1 MVSNSRTV
9 NNIIGALL
17 AIILTFLCFGST
29 YAVEPEKPWP
39 EDLGDG
45 DRLYASYLNGMFG
58 VLYNWCQNKQIILD
72 NLLNNGNGVASVTAR
87 LGKFDNLSVP
97 ELDNL
102 LHNGTGIASLT
113 ANLLKALQE
122 VEAPVYK
129 INGRADAPSVNT
141 DDGYIY
147 YDIDTQRLMG
157 YQEGHWRD
165 LSPLTIVGTDSLHS
179 PLIIEGYLET
189 TNSYVENRVVI
200 GNASESHN
208 EIGTVSAKID
218 FGNDGAIRI
227 PVNSN
232 PNQLN
237 TEFGTGSI
245 AYNPTTKK
253 LLIYDGSSWI
263 SPVPEITVDNALSY
277 DSENPV
283 QNKVIANTFLQKEN
297 NSFSYIAN
305 AITTV
310 VKNVHNQ
317 MTTITGVPALNQWP
331 SGGTTS
337 HETPKLQEAYNSLK
351 ALINYVISYVNTND
365 TTTLN
370 SAKTYADSKDTAT
383 LNSAKVYADSAA
395 ATALNTAKTMPTTKP
410 TNPTKGTMYY
420 DTASNTLKFYDG
432 NVWKPVSNLSQN
444 GGIDQSGTAQNAFR
458 GISVFSN
465 DIVMV
470 NGTELVADD
479 VELNSLK
486 VDQFLKLPTSQVT
499 SAPQGSIAYNAGT
512 QNIQYKTFDGWKD
525 IISSVS
531 GNIVKST
538 CDFTNGY
545 FAVVFE
551 NGIIIEF
558 GKMRVGYNRALGYGY
573 RPSEN
578 PNYYYLEPPIVGLFN
593 VTHPVGAYVT
603 NVDRQ
608 YFSTSGT
615 SYEGISSEGATAN
628 YVAIGIWKYP
638 NN

>member
-122 VEAPVYK
+122 VEAPLYK
-129 INGRADAPSVNT
+129 VNGRADAPSVNT

-305 AITTV
+305 AITAV

-351 ALINYVISYVNTND
+351 ALIDYVISKD
-365 TTTLN
+365 TDTLN
-370 SAKTYADSKDTAT
+370 SAKSYTNSCIEASAT
-383 LNSAKVYADSAA
+383 TILNSA
-395 ATALNTAKTMPTTKP
+395 NTMPTTKP
-410 TNPTKGTMYY
+410 TNPTKGTIYY
-420 DTASNTLKFYDG
+420 DTASNTLKFYNG

-444 GGIDQSGTAQNAFR
+444 GGIDQSGTAQNTFR
-458 GISVFSN
+458 GVSVFSN
-465 DIVMV
+465 DINMV
-470 NGTELVADD
+470 QGTDLIADNITAD
-479 VELNSLK
+479 TGKFDEWLR
-486 VDQFLKLPTSQVT
+486 LPTST
-499 SAPQGSIAYNAGT
+499 NSSAPTGSLAYNSTA
-512 QNIQYKTFDGWKD
+512 QKLQYKDGSGWKD
-525 IISSVS
+525 ITSSVS
-531 GNIVKST
+531 GNIVEST

-593 VTHPVGAYVT
+593 VTYPIGAHVT

>member
-102 LHNGTGIASLT
+102 LHNGNGIASLT
-113 ANLLKALQE
+113 SNLLKALQE
-122 VEAPVYK
+122 VEAPLYK

-165 LSPLTIVGTDSLHS
+165 LSPVTIIGTDSLHS

-208 EIGTVSAKID
+208 EIGTASAKID

-253 LLIYDGSSWI
+253 LLVYDGTNWI
-263 SPVPEITVDNALSY
+263 SPVPEITVDS
-277 DSENPV
+277 SISSTSTNPV
-283 QNKVIANTFLQKEN
+283 QNKEVYRFIAQTES
-297 NSFSYIAN
+297 NSFYYIAE
-305 AITTV
+305 AIRNV

-317 MTTITGVPALNQWP
+317 MTDITGVPTLNSWP
-331 SGGTTS
+331 IGGTTS
-337 HETPKLQEAYNSLK
+337 HDTPLLQEAYESFK
-351 ALINYVISYVNTND
+351 ALIDYVRSA
-365 TTTLN
+365 TLN
-370 SAKTYADSKDTAT
+370 SAKTYADTVAATTLSSAKTYADGKTTTVDTAMSGTSTHAVQNKVIKSYIDTKDAQT
-383 LNSAKVYADSAA
+383 LASASLYVDNKLSSSSNVNVNGVWA
-395 ATALNTAKTMPTTKP
+395 
-410 TNPTKGTMYY
+410 
-420 DTASNTLKFYDG
+420 NTLQV
-432 NVWKPVSNLSQN
+432 NNMLRLPLSTVSNAPI
-444 GGIDQSGTAQNAFR
+444 G
-458 GISVFSN
+458 
-465 DIVMV
+465 
-470 NGTELVADD
+470 
-479 VELNSLK
+479 SL
-486 VDQFLKLPTSQVT
+486 
-499 SAPQGSIAYNAGT
+499 AYNST
-512 QNIQYKTFDGWKD
+512 SSKLQYKDASGWKD
-525 IISSVS
+525 IIQSAGGSGDLNINIKNVTCRLDAQENHVS
-531 GNIVKST
+531 GNT
-538 CDFTNGY
+538 T
-545 FAVVFE
+545 
-551 NGIIIEF
+551 
-558 GKMRVGYNRALGYGY
+558 
-573 RPSEN
+573 
-578 PNYYYLEPPIVGLFN
+578 N
-593 VTHPVGAYVT
+593 VTHEYYDVTTKLIEVGEHIVVWAINDTNRVWTTDLTFNVITINKPDELYECGNNIIANIGDASGQYYYVLDL
-603 NVDRQ
+603 VGREQ
-608 YFSTSGT
+608 YYNIDIYGSM
-615 SYEGISSEGATAN
+615 
-628 YVAIGIWKYP
+628 IGIIVRNTSKQFDNKFSIP
-638 NN
+638 PIFIIGFK

>member
-102 LHNGTGIASLT
+102 LHNGNGIASLT
-113 ANLLKALQE
+113 SNLLKALQE
-122 VEAPVYK
+122 VEAPLYK
-129 INGRADAPSVNT
+129 VNGRADAPSVNT

-165 LSPLTIVGTDSLHS
+165 LSPVTVVGTDSLHS

-208 EIGTVSAKID
+208 EIGTASAKID

-253 LLIYDGSSWI
+253 LLVYDGTSWI
-263 SPVPEITVDNALSY
+263 SPVPEITVDS
-277 DSENPV
+277 SISSTSTNPV
-283 QNKVIANTFLQKEN
+283 QNKEVYRFIAQTES
-297 NSFSYIAN
+297 NSFYYIAE
-305 AITTV
+305 AIRNV

-317 MTTITGVPALNQWP
+317 MTDITGVPALNSWP
-331 SGGTTS
+331 IGGTTS
-337 HETPKLQEAYNSLK
+337 HATPLLQEAYESFK
-351 ALINYVISYVNTND
+351 ALIDYVRTATLNSAKTYADSKD

-370 SAKTYADSKDTAT
+370 SAKTYADS
-383 LNSAKVYADSAA
+383 AA
-395 ATALNTAKTMPTTKP
+395 ATALNSAKTYADGKTT
-410 TNPTKGTMYY
+410 TNSSLSVKTVTTSGNATVGGNL
-420 DTASNTLKFYDG
+420 TVSGSSN
-432 NVWKPVSNLSQN
+432 N
-444 GGIDQSGTAQNAFR
+444 I
-458 GISVFSN
+458 
-465 DIVMV
+465 V
-470 NGTELVADD
+470 NGDTTFRDDISMVQGTNLTADNLTAD
-479 VELNSLK
+479 TGKFDDWLR
-486 VDQFLKLPTSQVT
+486 LPTST
-499 SAPQGSIAYNAGT
+499 SSSAPTGSLAYNSTA
-512 QNIQYKTFDGWKD
+512 QKLQYKDANGWKD
-525 IISSVS
+525 IVSQGLISALVDTSLISHGGVGEYFTVTDSESNTVNVIKQPLKNNVALLIQFATFQLYEDGSVDYYFPIS
-531 GNIVKST
+531 YKINPVVISQIHDNNKYLVTLRSSCAAT
-538 CDFTNGY
+538 THFRWMCDSDVAGTLHL
-545 FAVVFE
+545 
-551 NGIIIEF
+551 
-558 GKMRVGYNRALGYGY
+558 VG
-573 RPSEN
+573 PSW
-578 PNYYYLEPPIVGLFN
+578 V
-593 VTHPVGAYVT
+593 
-603 NVDRQ
+603 
-608 YFSTSGT
+608 
-615 SYEGISSEGATAN
+615 SYI
-628 YVAIGIWKYP
+628 AIGIVD
-638 NN
+638 N